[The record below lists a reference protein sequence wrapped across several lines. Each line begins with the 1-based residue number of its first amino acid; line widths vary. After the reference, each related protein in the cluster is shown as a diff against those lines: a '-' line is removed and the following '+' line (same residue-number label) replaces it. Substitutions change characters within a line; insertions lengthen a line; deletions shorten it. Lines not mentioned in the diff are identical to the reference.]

1 MLLSCCELIS
11 CEQQQY
17 VITLL
22 LLDNGTLV
30 PVARSPPPTSYTLST
45 KVIAAL
51 FLFLVFFIS
60 FSANVILISTVGS
73 SLTLRRIPHNIL
85 ILQLGVCGLVE
96 SVLNIG
102 LSTGYL
108 LTQPW
113 RLGRIVC
120 QCNAFLMEVLPMVYT
135 LSLMILVI
143 NRTMALRQ
151 HLSTATKYRKI
162 DGKIGRMKIVITLV
176 WLLSVLL
183 SSPVLVGIVEPWPFP
198 ARYSCHPAHPWAPL
212 YGLVSAG
219 SGFLLPWL
227 ALLLCSAVIFRTV
240 KVSQEVQKISLSSS
254 SSFQKEKKREEIDKR
269 GQIGPANKL
278 ATNTAML
285 MASNQM
291 WHEMKNIVLI
301 SSLMILYIV
310 LLGPYIILIKSNH
323 IYQHW
328 SPYDLELYR
337 NLSTS
342 YYEEE
347 SPPNVS
353 SLAPVSRSRDLAP
366 TTNLTLHDPGIWEV
380 PEIKENTNDAE
391 TVFVWLRYIHC
402 ALVPLTILVLNK
414 DIRQKALDLVLCCRR
429 ARSSSVSPRPISA
442 LLHRQNLE
450 YNRRHQKKKYKL
462 CDYHVPVLFA
472 TQEGLYLRIL
482 DGELSEPSKEGEEQ
496 EVNKNMW
503 TLEPQFSTELCDLKI
518 ETQTSVTHHLNPADS
533 VEDHHHQHQDHDEA
547 VHEDLSQHEKK
558 EKKKVHFRNTVLEIG
573 KHVEEFESERL
584 PSGEQREFRDIHD
597 RKMTGVGNRLHS
609 QDDGSHSSRSHRKHR
624 RHSFNPEV
632 GGGGGGHKRSH
643 RRNSQPLEELHLLH

>member
-1 MLLSCCELIS
+1 M
-11 CEQQQY
+11 
-17 VITLL
+17 
-22 LLDNGTLV
+22 N
-30 PVARSPPPTSYTLST
+30 
-45 KVIAAL
+45 
-51 FLFLVFFIS
+51 
-60 FSANVILISTVGS
+60 S
-73 SLTLRRIPHNIL
+73 SL
-85 ILQLGVCGLVE
+85 
-96 SVLNIG
+96 
-102 LSTGYL
+102 
-108 LTQPW
+108 
-113 RLGRIVC
+113 
-120 QCNAFLMEVLPMVYT
+120 
-135 LSLMILVI
+135 
-143 NRTMALRQ
+143 
-151 HLSTATKYRKI
+151 
-162 DGKIGRMKIVITLV
+162 
-176 WLLSVLL
+176 
-183 SSPVLVGIVEPWPFP
+183 
-198 ARYSCHPAHPWAPL
+198 
-212 YGLVSAG
+212 
-219 SGFLLPWL
+219 
-227 ALLLCSAVIFRTV
+227 
-240 KVSQEVQKISLSSS
+240 
-254 SSFQKEKKREEIDKR
+254 QKEKKREEIDKR

-301 SSLMILYIV
+301 SSLIILYII

-328 SPYDLELYR
+328 FPYDLELYR

-380 PEIKENTNDAE
+380 PEIKESTNDAE
-391 TVFVWLRYIHC
+391 TVFVWLRYVHC
-402 ALVPLTILVLNK
+402 ALVPLAILLLNK
-414 DIRQKALDLVLCCRR
+414 DIRQKAADLVLCCGRT
-429 ARSSSVSPRPISA
+429 RSSSVSPRPISA

-503 TLEPQFSTELCDLKI
+503 TVEPQFSTELCDLKI
-518 ETQTSVTHHLNPADS
+518 ESQTSVTHHLNPPDTE
-533 VEDHHHQHQDHDEA
+533 EDHHQDISH
-547 VHEDLSQHEKK
+547 HEKK
-558 EKKKVHFRNTVLEIG
+558 EKKKVHFRNTILEIG
-573 KHVEEFESERL
+573 KHVEEFESESSH
-584 PSGEQREFRDIHD
+584 SGDHREFRDFHE
-597 RKMTGVGNRLHS
+597 RKLTGVGDRLHS
-609 QDDGSHSSRSHRKHR
+609 QNDGRHSSRSHRKHR

-643 RRNSQPLEELHLLH
+643 RRNSQPLEELQLLH